1 MPNYYADRYNA
12 FLAHAGEIYSYLT
25 GSYMDGIENHLL
37 DCGTG
42 KIAVGPMQFIRILQY
57 RKTESAQKDFALIAA
72 AMRANL
78 QYCNGLSA
86 AFGYFILSNRGE
98 YSIYLAME
106 GGPAGKFVPT
116 IETSVPDI
124 SSVPGFIPA
133 QELMQLA
140 SYGGIVCGEM
150 VCQEI
155 VVDKIL
161 SALHGLNGIIGLI
174 AVPMAEAEILD
185 YVDALA
191 AIKQTTKFLLGNESL
206 TDPHH
211 PRKTNR
217 RSYRFVPEIDVYLDQ
232 AIEYY
237 RQPHESFWKTCLWFG
252 CDCQEKAGHLGRSVA
267 AVLNASGDRQAAT
280 RARSYLTTANPFQ
293 TATVSIPTADY
304 STVDYPLPETLRKPS
319 LISYLSTVH
328 LASLIQFPAHS
339 VNGFEAIALEKDAD
353 SLHLFDRTRRRSGGP
368 SIEIGK
374 IAGTTAPY
382 SIPVN
387 DLTEHLLVTGATG
400 AGKTNTVKTLI
411 RGIYR
416 SHIPLLIIEPSKKD
430 YWHLASEMRD
440 MNLYSFGRDA
450 QLLAFNPLVPEDGIL
465 IGNHIDSLDYAF
477 SGAFEMEP
485 ATRLGLHGLLVYTYE
500 KFGWSAGDI
509 ACAARAQYPEIRDM
523 LTFLPEFCRTKL
535 PYGEEVR
542 NNILGSLFNRLSS
555 LNSGMVGEAMHA
567 GSSVSGEALCSGTT
581 LIELDDLSLDVK
593 PFVAMLIMIK
603 AEQYLRQRDAAD
615 SLQNVIVLEEAHNV
629 FAGPSTRQGQPAHQQ
644 SSRYFS
650 NMLSQIRE
658 YGTGLI
664 IVDQG
669 VSQIDRTAVS
679 NTKIKIIHGI
689 VDGQDMEQVAFS
701 LNLSDVQRRIFPQLG
716 AGEAVVAVRGE
727 RSVSR
732 VQIDRSENSAV
743 QNVAC
748 VNCPSRFWCS
758 RFNTAPDTD
767 HPRRSLYARQ
777 IYEKRNSPQALRGE
791 VLSIARH
798 FGLPPSQARC
808 FLGGLLADGRIP
820 CSEREKRRIVS
831 AYGQ

>member
-1 MPNYYADRYNA
+1 
-12 FLAHAGEIYSYLT
+12 
-25 GSYMDGIENHLL
+25 MDGIENHLL

-42 KIAVGPMQFIRILQY
+42 KIAVDPMQFIRILQY
-57 RKTESAQKDFALIAA
+57 RKTENAQKDFTLIAA

-78 QYCNGLSA
+78 QYCSSLSA
-86 AFGYFILSNRGE
+86 AFGYFILSNQGE
-98 YSIYLAME
+98 YAIYLAME

-116 IETSVPDI
+116 IEASVPDV

-140 SYGGIVCGEM
+140 AYGGVICGAA

-155 VVDKIL
+155 MVDKIL
-161 SALHGLNGIIGLI
+161 SALRGLNGMVGLI
-174 AVPMAEAEILD
+174 AVPMAKAEIVD
-185 YVDALA
+185 YVDALT
-191 AIKQTTKFLLGNESL
+191 AIKQTTKFLLENERL
-206 TDPHH
+206 TDSHYS
-211 PRKTNR
+211 RKTNR
-217 RSYRFVPEIDVYLDQ
+217 KSYRFVPEIDAYLDQ
-232 AIEYY
+232 TIEYY

-267 AVLNASGDRQAAT
+267 AVLNASGDHQAT
-280 RARSYLTTANPFQ
+280 VRARSYLTAGNPFQ

-304 STVDYPLPETLRKPS
+304 SAVDYPLPEILRKPS
-319 LISYLSTVH
+319 LVSYLSTAH

-339 VNGFEAIALEKDAD
+339 VNGFDAIALERDEN
-353 SLHLFDRTRRRSGGP
+353 SLHLFDLTHRHSGGP

-374 IAGTTAPY
+374 VAGTATPY

-387 DLTEHLLVTGATG
+387 DLMEHLLVTGATG

-416 SHIPLLIIEPSKKD
+416 SRIPLLIIEPSKKD
-430 YWHLASEMRD
+430 YWHLVSEMRE
-440 MNLYSFGRDA
+440 MNVYSFGRDA
-450 QLLAFNPLVPEDGIL
+450 QLLAFNPLIPEDGVL

-509 ACAARAQYPEIRDM
+509 ACSARTQYPRIRDM
-523 LTFLPEFCRTKL
+523 LAFLPEFCRTKL

-567 GSSVSGEALCSGTT
+567 GSSISGEELCSGTT
-581 LIELDDLSLDVK
+581 LVELDDLSLDVK

-629 FAGPSTRQGQPAHQQ
+629 FAGPSTHQGQPAHQQ

-679 NTKIKIIHGI
+679 NTKVKIIHGI
-689 VDGQDMEQVAFS
+689 VDAQDMEQVAFS

-732 VQIDRSENSAV
+732 VRINYSENRIV
-743 QNVAC
+743 QNIAC
-748 VNCPSRFWCS
+748 INCPNRFWCN
-758 RFNTAPDTD
+758 RFNTVPDVD

-777 IYEKRNSPQALRGE
+777 IYEQRNNPPALRSE
-791 VLSIARH
+791 VLSIVQHLSRS
-798 FGLPPSQARC
+798 PSDARC
-808 FLGGLLADGRIP
+808 FLGGLLADKSIS
-820 CSEREKRRIVS
+820 CSEREKRRILFT
-831 AYGQ
+831 YGQ